1 MLGQQSTFVSMVRC
15 LAFVVLFLFKVDSLR
30 AQTPRPPVEKSTE
43 EIAAPVGMGAAAS
56 NTEVAPVKKAGEPG
70 ATELALKKTDELP
83 TVEAKPAAQPQA
95 TPQCT
100 DANTVKADV
109 VALAQPIFLN
119 RLGTVMPGGM
129 VFALESDAAGAQ
141 LRRGQ
146 ETAPARAACKC
157 WRLHS
162 DLAHEHDTG
171 RQFQDHNDYPRILKP
186 QKCRCTCRGWS
197 GSQGRRTTAHSLVEI
212 IPVSRRLRH
221 RNSLRQRV
229 RRGLRTNRLT
239 RSTQKL
245 KELISCTAWETR
257 VPSAVTLRMDSLAR

>member
-15 LAFVVLFLFKVDSLR
+15 LAFVVLFLFNVDSLR

-56 NTEVAPVKKAGEPG
+56 NTEVAPVKKADEPG

-129 VFALESDAAGAQ
+129 VFALESDAVGAQ
-141 LRRGQ
+141 LRADKRPRPLVLRANVGDCIVI
-146 ETAPARAACKC
+146 TLTNRIPAANFKVTTTVR
-157 WRLHS
+157 
-162 DLAHEHDTG
+162 
-171 RQFQDHNDYPRILKP
+171 RILKP
-186 QKCRCTCRGWS
+186 QKCRCTSRVWS
-197 GSQGRRTTAHSLVEI
+197 GSRGHRTTAHSLVEI

-221 RNSLRQRV
+221 RNSPRQRV
-229 RRGLRTNRLT
+229 RRGLLTNRLT
-239 RSTQKL
+239 RCTQKL
-245 KELISCTAWETR
+245 KELISCTARETR
-257 VPSAVTLRMDSLAR
+257 VPSAVTLRMDSSAR